1 MVKKVSL
8 SKTIMF
14 GKGFG
19 NSMWPFLKSGTSVI
33 IDRYKNIQFSV
44 GDIVALSLIKKTQAL
59 FLHRIIEING
69 NIVRTKGDGEILD
82 DGWIQKSDVMG
93 KVIYFIHHERFI
105 SLQTPKARLMN
116 RLLAYISYHTIKNKS
131 LMSLFKFIN
140 SQSFVRTPLRWWLY
154 L

>member
-1 MVKKVSL
+1 MVKKISL
-8 SKTIMF
+8 SKTVMF
-14 GKGFG
+14 GKSFG

-33 IDRYKNIQFSV
+33 IDTCKNIRFTV
-44 GDIVALSLIKKTQAL
+44 GDIVAISLVKKNQTP
-59 FLHRIIEING
+59 FLHRVIEINK
-69 NIVRTKGDGEILD
+69 NVVRTKGDGEILD
-82 DGWIQKSDVMG
+82 DGWTQKSNVMG

-116 RLLAYISYHTIKNKS
+116 RLLAYVSYHTIKNKS
-131 LMSLFKFIN
+131 LMSLFKLIN